1 MEHMLFVRQNQVLVL
16 CLATVSAS
24 VSVATTIFLP
34 LSRSMKRKAHCCFS
48 STKMSRDW
56 CIASYLVSLPAAC
69 DFCHEW
75 GMSWRGCE
83 EGQGSSA
90 ERLAQLE
97 RGG

>member
-1 MEHMLFVRQNQVLVL
+1 ML

-34 LSRSMKRKAHCCFS
+34 LFRSVKREVHCCLS
-48 STKMSRDW
+48 GAEMSRDW
-56 CIASYLVSLPAAC
+56 CIVSYLVSLPAAC

-75 GMSWRGCE
+75 GMSWRGSE

-90 ERLAQLE
+90 ERLTQLE
-97 RGG
+97 REGL